1 MKTKEVKYYDYDG
14 SLVREKLMIRRI
26 VDGKETIEEADHS
39 CLANNIEELYFLALQ
54 GKRLTTG
61 LLKIWKENRTEDIIE
76 YIRTAKDRKEC
87 IQKISAEFKVSAEIS
102 ESVVDMTLT
111 QITGIELCTLIES
124 KAYFEKAV
132 LCLKPL
138 IDDIK
143 SDN

>member
-1 MKTKEVKYYDYDG
+1 MLYY
-14 SLVREKLMIRRI
+14 
-26 VDGKETIEEADHS
+26 
-39 CLANNIEELYFLALQ
+39 
-54 GKRLTTG
+54 
-61 LLKIWKENRTEDIIE
+61 
-76 YIRTAKDRKEC
+76 EC

-111 QITGIELCTLIES
+111 QIAGIELCSLIES

-143 SDN
+143 SEN

>member
-1 MKTKEVKYYDYDG
+1 MKTKEVKYYDSDG

-76 YIRTAKDRKEC
+76 YIRTAKGRKEC

>member
-1 MKTKEVKYYDYDG
+1 MKTKEVKYYDSDC

-26 VDGKETIEEADHS
+26 VNSKETIEEADFH
-39 CLANNIEELYFLALQ
+39 CLANNIEELYFLALR
-54 GKRLTTG
+54 GKRISSG
-61 LLKIWKENRTEDIIE
+61 LLKIWKTNRIDDVIK
-76 YIRTAKDRKEC
+76 YIRYATDRNEC

-111 QITGIELCTLIES
+111 QISGIELCSLIES
-124 KAYFEKAV
+124 KAYYEKAV